1 MNNGDF
7 SLIFRQILDKF
18 VVELVEIVKH
28 DAFIFAA
35 RVKEGSAVVLVAVEL
50 VILRSLREA
59 ENIGVFVFVGGI
71 IENLDIFKGV
81 KLADELCWIFGIPL
95 AFVREEL
102 FLFATRFFAI
112 EIVITESNE
121 SRGNLA
127 EADEPGEETLEVG
140 LGIDGAERI
149 DGIAS
154 DENVVWMLF
163 FGACK
168 DGFEEFGRNI
178 WGEMDIGDEEEF
190 EAILVFRPVEF
201 VASVIE
207 AFH

>member
-1 MNNGDF
+1 
-7 SLIFRQILDKF
+7 

-50 VILRSLREA
+50 EIFRSLREA

-71 IENLDIFKGV
+71 IEDLDVVEGV
-81 KLADELCWIFGIPL
+81 ELFNKLGGVFWIPGAL
-95 AFVREEL
+95 VREWF
-102 FLFATRFFAI
+102 FLLVTRFFAV
-112 EIVITESNE
+112 EIVITEGNQY
-121 SRGNLA
+121 RGDFA
-127 EADEPGEETLEVG
+127 ETNKPGEETLEVR
-140 LGIDGAERI
+140 LRIDGAERI
-149 DGIAS
+149 DSITS

-163 FGACK
+163 LGVSK

-178 WGEMDIGDEEEF
+178 WGEMDVGDEEEF

>member
-1 MNNGDF
+1 M
-7 SLIFRQILDKF
+7 
-18 VVELVEIVKH
+18 
-28 DAFIFAA
+28 
-35 RVKEGSAVVLVAVEL
+35 
-50 VILRSLREA
+50 
-59 ENIGVFVFVGGI
+59 
-71 IENLDIFKGV
+71 
-81 KLADELCWIFGIPL
+81 
-95 AFVREEL
+95 
-102 FLFATRFFAI
+102 
-112 EIVITESNE
+112 
-121 SRGNLA
+121 A

-190 EAILVFRPVEF
+190 EAFFVFWAIELVT
-201 VASVIE
+201 SVIE